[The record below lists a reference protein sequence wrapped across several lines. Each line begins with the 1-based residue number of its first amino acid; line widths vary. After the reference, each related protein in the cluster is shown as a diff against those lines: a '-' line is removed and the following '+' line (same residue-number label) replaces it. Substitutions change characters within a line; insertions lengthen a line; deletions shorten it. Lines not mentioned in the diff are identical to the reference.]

1 MMSEFRDIENQLRSL
16 SPKDPPVHLTKR
28 IEQGLGEA
36 GNLAVRRFPEENK
49 ASADEKKIYDFAPYR
64 FGLGLAASLLFVFI
78 GYQLFNG
85 ELTVN
90 QSTDAPNHAKVT
102 FPVIED
108 PESPIHGVSV
118 AELEQMSGMPV
129 GGWTPIFQERLL
141 DRIDEG
147 VVSRPSGTPAR
158 QVRMQYLDQILWQH
172 PATETRMISTKPRQ
186 EIILIDLDLY

>member
-1 MMSEFRDIENQLRSL
+1 VSEFRDIENQLRSL
-16 SPKDPPVHLTKR
+16 SPKDPPIHLTKR

-36 GNLAVRRFPEENK
+36 GNLAVRCFPDENK
-49 ASADEKKIYDFAPYR
+49 PPAREKKICDFLPYR
-64 FGLGLAASLLFVFI
+64 FGLGLAASLFFVLV
-78 GYQLFNG
+78 GYQLFDG
-85 ELTVN
+85 QLTIN
-90 QSTDAPNHAKVT
+90 QTKDVPNHSDLT
-102 FPVIED
+102 FSVIED

-129 GGWTPIFQERLL
+129 GGWTPTFQERLL

-158 QVRMQYLDQILWQH
+158 QVRMHYLDQILWQH